1 MANTFLT
8 NSIVTKE
15 TLRILENTLSAS
27 DRINREYDD
36 RFRFG
41 GAVLGQT
48 LSVRKPA
55 RFIGRQ
61 GQAAVIEGINEQF
74 ATITL
79 AYQRGVDTQVS
90 SQDLVLSID
99 EYSDRVLRP
108 QVARVANLVD
118 QDVCGL
124 ALQINNAVGTPGVTP
139 TALDTYWGART
150 KLNNFA
156 APMENRSFIL
166 GPPAEQKIGNALYTT
181 YNPQKAISSIYD
193 TGEMGHALGADWFMD
208 QNVYTH
214 TVGTLTG
221 TPLVNGASQSGSS
234 IITDG
239 WTSGDSLNQGDI
251 VSFGAASGAAAST
264 GSFAVNPQSY
274 QSTGQL
280 MQFVVTAT
288 TTTTGAMTIPIAPP
302 MVAPGNQQT
311 NVTNLPADNA
321 VILVWDTLAA
331 SFSGITG
338 KSSPQNLHFNK
349 DFGTLVM
356 VDLPEPGGTDMAK
369 VMASKQGRV
378 SCRVIR
384 DYNALTDQWIQ
395 RIDVLY
401 GVAVLRPELACRI
414 AG

>member
-8 NSIVTKE
+8 NSIITKE
-15 TLRILENTLSAS
+15 ALAILENSLTAAE
-27 DRINREYDD
+27 RINRTYDD

-61 GQAAVIEGINEQF
+61 GQAVNIEGINEQY

-79 AYQRGVDTQVS
+79 AYQRGIDTTVS
-90 SQDLVLSID
+90 SQDLVTSID
-99 EYSDRVLRP
+99 EYSETVLKP

-118 QDVCGL
+118 QDVCAL
-124 ALQINNAVGTPGVTP
+124 ALQLNNHVGTPGTTP
-139 TALDTYWGART
+139 TALDTYWSART

-156 APMENRSFIL
+156 APMDDRTFLLNPL
-166 GPPAEQKIGNALYTT
+166 AEQKIGNALYTAF
-181 YNPQKAISSIYD
+181 NPQKNISDIYR
-193 TGEMGHALGADWFMD
+193 TGAMGAALGADWFMD

-221 TPLVNGASQSGSS
+221 TPLVNGGSQSGSS

-280 MQFVVTAT
+280 AQFVVTAT
-288 TTTTGAMTIPIAPP
+288 TTTTGSMTIPISPA
-302 MVAPGNQQT
+302 MVGPGNQTT

-321 VILVWDTLAA
+321 VVLVFDTLAA

-338 KSSPQNLHFNK
+338 KSTPQNLHFNK
-349 DFGTLVM
+349 DFGTLVR

-369 VMASKQGRV
+369 VMSSKQGRV

-384 DYNALTDQWIQ
+384 QYQATTDQWIQ

-401 GVAVLRPELACRI
+401 GVAVLRQELACRI